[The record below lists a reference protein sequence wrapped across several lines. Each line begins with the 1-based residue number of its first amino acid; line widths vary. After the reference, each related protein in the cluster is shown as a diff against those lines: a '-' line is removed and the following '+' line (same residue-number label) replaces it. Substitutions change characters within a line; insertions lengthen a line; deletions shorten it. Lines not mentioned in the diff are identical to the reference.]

1 MSLEQRDYS
10 LYPQCIGLLI
20 FTSTWLTSL
29 LLKHKGTEKPN
40 FTQEEVNVI
49 QDQVQKNYKVI
60 NEKFGDGIT
69 NSRKIAV
76 WSRISILV
84 SALGVANRS
93 PKDCKD
99 KWANTK
105 KVAKKV
111 FNNRNK
117 EQRATG
123 GGPQPKKLSLAI
135 ERTIDLCKDS
145 ASFKGLEGVES
156 VLDLLEMGK
165 SRAEIQ
171 KAYRDRKKEKDGN
184 AYLQKERERIIKD
197 AQKSKK
203 FVHEIWKVPLSL
215 LKMEFTAID
224 EPVKY
229 LETTIID
236 HTSSSHSLHLRQAAV
251 ILLHLQASSILS
263 TPQASSSQL
272 GLYSNKNN
280 TALGNL
286 RKVFKRKL
294 PL

>member
-1 MSLEQRDYS
+1 MADKSSAKTQRDR
-10 LYPQCIGLLI
+10 
-20 FTSTWLTSL
+20 
-29 LLKHKGTEKPN
+29 KPN

-156 VLDLLEMGK
+156 VLDDNSAALPEESASNSQDLFDTPPSQPLSQSGSESILQPLPLISLLPAVNIQVPRPVAAVVELGTLTAQKAENPKKRKATADDVYGLQVLYLKGEMAKQTKEMRKLDLQIELLELMK
-165 SRAEIQ
+165 Q
-171 KAYRDRKKEKDGN
+171 DKEN
-184 AYLQKERERIIKD
+184 T
-197 AQKSKK
+197 
-203 FVHEIWKVPLSL
+203 PLT
-215 LKMEFTAID
+215 F
-224 EPVKY
+224 
-229 LETTIID
+229 
-236 HTSSSHSLHLRQAAV
+236 
-251 ILLHLQASSILS
+251 
-263 TPQASSSQL
+263 SQL
-272 GLYSNKNN
+272 LMN
-280 TALGNL
+280 
-286 RKVFKRKL
+286 
-294 PL
+294 

>member
-1 MSLEQRDYS
+1 MHWFVNIYFNMADKSSAKTQRDR
-10 LYPQCIGLLI
+10 
-20 FTSTWLTSL
+20 
-29 LLKHKGTEKPN
+29 KPN

-156 VLDLLEMGK
+156 VLDDNSAALPEESASNSQDLFDTPPSQPLSQSGSESILQPLPLISLLPAVNIQVPRPVAAVVELGTLTAQKAENPKKRKATADDVYGLQVLYLKGEMAKQTKEMKKLDLQIELLELMK
-165 SRAEIQ
+165 Q
-171 KAYRDRKKEKDGN
+171 DKEN
-184 AYLQKERERIIKD
+184 T
-197 AQKSKK
+197 
-203 FVHEIWKVPLSL
+203 PLT
-215 LKMEFTAID
+215 F
-224 EPVKY
+224 
-229 LETTIID
+229 
-236 HTSSSHSLHLRQAAV
+236 
-251 ILLHLQASSILS
+251 
-263 TPQASSSQL
+263 SQL
-272 GLYSNKNN
+272 LMN
-280 TALGNL
+280 
-286 RKVFKRKL
+286 
-294 PL
+294 

>member
-1 MSLEQRDYS
+1 MHWFVNIYFNMADKSSAKTQRDR
-10 LYPQCIGLLI
+10 
-20 FTSTWLTSL
+20 
-29 LLKHKGTEKPN
+29 KPN

-156 VLDLLEMGK
+156 VLGMYQNGK
-165 SRAEIQ
+165 ADKRDEEI
-171 KAYRDRKKEKDGN
+171 RPSDRVARINETR
-184 AYLQKERERIIKD
+184 QREYSTNIF
-197 AQKSKK
+197 ST
-203 FVHEIWKVPLSL
+203 FNEL
-215 LKMEFTAID
+215 
-224 EPVKY
+224 KY
-229 LETTIID
+229 LFFLSINNSLPD
-236 HTSSSHSLHLRQAAV
+236 SFHLTSTSFNGSVNKVKCWWSSPYLRYYQ
-251 ILLHLQASSILS
+251 Q
-263 TPQASSSQL
+263 
-272 GLYSNKNN
+272 
-280 TALGNL
+280 
-286 RKVFKRKL
+286 
-294 PL
+294 

>member
-1 MSLEQRDYS
+1 MADKSSAKTQRDR
-10 LYPQCIGLLI
+10 
-20 FTSTWLTSL
+20 
-29 LLKHKGTEKPN
+29 KPN

-49 QDQVQKNYKVI
+49 QDQVQKK
-60 NEKFGDGIT
+60 IT
-69 NSRKIAV
+69 KKIAV

-156 VLDLLEMGK
+156 MTTQQHCQRRVQVIPRTCFDTPPSQPLSQSGSESILQPLPLISLLPAVNIQVPRPVAAVVELGTLTAQKAENPKKRKATADDVYGLQVLYLKGEMEKQTKEMKKLDLQIELLELMK
-165 SRAEIQ
+165 Q
-171 KAYRDRKKEKDGN
+171 DKEN
-184 AYLQKERERIIKD
+184 T
-197 AQKSKK
+197 
-203 FVHEIWKVPLSL
+203 PLT
-215 LKMEFTAID
+215 F
-224 EPVKY
+224 
-229 LETTIID
+229 
-236 HTSSSHSLHLRQAAV
+236 
-251 ILLHLQASSILS
+251 
-263 TPQASSSQL
+263 SQL
-272 GLYSNKNN
+272 LMN
-280 TALGNL
+280 
-286 RKVFKRKL
+286 
-294 PL
+294 